1 MIKFSAKDGFN
12 AFIGLV
18 EILHQ
23 LSESENQAI
32 LCPGASDS

>member
-1 MIKFSAKDGFN
+1 MASIHLF
-12 AFIGLV
+12 GLV